1 MRVILMEIINF
12 MLRKLTST
20 SPSWVPVPLRIMLAV
35 IFVQHGSEKVLGAF
49 GGGGWTAWLSQ
60 SQFAPFGFM
69 RPAWLWLAAAA
80 LSEFMGGVAFAL
92 GLFTRVGAF
101 FIACVMITAIAVV
114 HLPAFYQMSLLAMT
128 LSLIISGGGQL
139 SID

>member
-1 MRVILMEIINF
+1 L
-12 MLRKLTST
+12 
-20 SPSWVPVPLRIMLAV
+20 
-35 IFVQHGSEKVLGAF
+35 KVFGAF

-60 SQFAPFGFM
+60 SEYAPFWFM

-80 LSEFMGGVAFAL
+80 LSEFMGGIALAL

-114 HLPAFYQMSLLAMT
+114 HLPAFYQMSLLTMT
-128 LSLIISGGGQL
+128 LSLIVSGGGQL
-139 SID
+139 SIDRLFGAQLNNLKPRSQPS